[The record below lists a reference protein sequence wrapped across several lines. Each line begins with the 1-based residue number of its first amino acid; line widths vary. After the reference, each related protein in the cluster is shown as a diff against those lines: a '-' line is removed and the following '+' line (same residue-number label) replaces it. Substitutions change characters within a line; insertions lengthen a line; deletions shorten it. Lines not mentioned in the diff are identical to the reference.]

1 MDYYLIEN
9 DRRFAI
15 VEDYVFERIKRLN
28 KPHDIYTLYTIKKLR
43 DDDNWDKI
51 INNIHATT
59 NKRYTCIEDED
70 EIRDNGFVLNRQR
83 GEYYDSFTIWIWT
96 Q

>member
-1 MDYYLIEN
+1 MEYYLIEN

-28 KPHDIYTLYTIKKLR
+28 APHDIYTLYTIKKLR
-43 DDDNWDKI
+43 DDDNWDRI

-59 NKRYTCIEDED
+59 NRRYTCMGTEE
-70 EIRDNGFVLNRQR
+70 EIRDYGFVFEQTER
-83 GEYYDSFTIWIWT
+83 
-96 Q
+96 